1 MSESTTESQI
11 AESSSATEK
20 HSKFEDIQALL
31 VASIIIALGIN
42 FYTTSGLLTGGTAGL
57 AFLAKYNF
65 GVTFGAVFFII
76 NLPFYYLALKQF
88 GWEFTLKTF
97 VSVFLV
103 SVFSNLTASFVTLAN
118 LDPIYSAC
126 MGGFLVGS
134 GFLMLFRHNASLGGT
149 SILARYFFKKY
160 GFSIGK
166 TQMMVDCFIICL
178 AIFVVDFQQILISI
192 LGAICLNIIVAV
204 NHKPGRYLGF

>member
-1 MSESTTESQI
+1 MSKSTKESQS
-11 AESSSATEK
+11 AESSSAVIK
-20 HSKFEDIQALL
+20 HSKFEDVQALL

-57 AFLAKYNF
+57 VFLAKYSF
-65 GVTFGAVFFII
+65 GVSFGLVFFII
-76 NLPFYYLALKQF
+76 NLPFYYLAIKQF

-97 VSVFLV
+97 ASVLLV
-103 SVFSNLTASFVTLAN
+103 SVFADLTSNFVTLAN
-118 LDPIYSAC
+118 LNPIYSAC

-134 GFLMLFRHNASLGGT
+134 GFLMMFRHNASLGGI

-166 TQMMVDCFIICL
+166 TQMTVDCFIICL
-178 AIFVVDFQQILISI
+178 AIFVVDYKQILISI